1 MVNVA
6 NELKKLGIEV
16 SDEQKESLKKSMGE
30 ELYSKEEME
39 DKVKKASSESEQWK
53 TRAES
58 AEKMLEGL
66 DGKSPEDILKE
77 RDDWKRQAEDSKKDY
92 EAKIAEHE
100 KNELLKEAF
109 AEIEFT
115 SESAKKAIMEDI
127 SKGVSVRNGKLIGFS
142 DLIEEAKKTDANAF
156 VNKQN
161 QQTPHAYFT
170 KPNENNSGGDKPT
183 TRESILSIKDRSE
196 RQKAIAENISLF
208 QQ

>member
-30 ELYSKEEME
+30 ELYSKKEME
-39 DKVKKASSESEQWK
+39 DKVNKASSESEQWK
-53 TRAES
+53 TRAET

-77 RDDWKRQAEDSKKDY
+77 RDNWKRQAEDSKKEY
-92 EAKIAEHE
+92 EAKIADHE

-115 SESAKKAIMEDI
+115 SESAKKAIMKDI
-127 SKGVSVRNGKLIGFS
+127 SESVSVKNGKLIGFS

-161 QQTPHAYFT
+161 PKAYFT
-170 KPNENNSGGDKPT
+170 KPNENNSGGDKPA

>member
-6 NELKKLGIEV
+6 KELKKLGIEI

-100 KNELLKEAF
+100 KDELLKEAF

-115 SESAKKAIMEDI
+115 SESAKKSIMKDI
-127 SKGVSVRNGKLIGFS
+127 SESVSVRNGKLIGFS

-156 VNKQN
+156 VNKQD
-161 QQTPHAYFT
+161 PPAHFT
-170 KPNENNSGGDKPT
+170 KPHEKDPGGDNPT

>member
-6 NELKKLGIEV
+6 KELKKLGIEI

-77 RDDWKRQAEDSKKDY
+77 RDNWKRQAEDSKKDY

-100 KNELLKEAF
+100 KDELLKEAF

-115 SESAKKAIMEDI
+115 SESAKKAIMKDI
-127 SKGVSVRNGKLIGFS
+127 SESVSVRNGKLIGFS

-156 VNKQN
+156 VNKQ
-161 QQTPHAYFT
+161 TPPARFT
-170 KPNENNSGGDKPT
+170 KPNENDPGGDKPT

>member
-30 ELYSKEEME
+30 ELYSKKEME
-39 DKVKKASSESEQWK
+39 DKVNKASSESEQWK

-100 KNELLKEAF
+100 KDELLKEAF

-115 SESAKKAIMEDI
+115 SESAKKAIMKDI
-127 SKGVSVRNGKLIGFS
+127 SESVSVRNGKLIGFS

-161 QQTPHAYFT
+161 QPAYFT
-170 KPNENNSGGDKPT
+170 KPNENNSGGGKPT

>member
-1 MVNVA
+1 MVNVV

-30 ELYSKEEME
+30 ELYSKKEME
-39 DKVKKASSESEQWK
+39 DKVNKASSESEQWK

-58 AEKMLEGL
+58 AERMLEGL
-66 DGKSPEDILKE
+66 DGKSPEDILRE

-115 SESAKKAIMEDI
+115 SESAKKAIMKDI
-127 SKGVSVRNGKLIGFS
+127 SESVSVKNGKLIGFS

-156 VNKQN
+156 VNKQ
-161 QQTPHAYFT
+161 TPPARFT
-170 KPNENNSGGDKPT
+170 KPNENDPGGDKHA

>member
-1 MVNVA
+1 MVNVV

-30 ELYSKEEME
+30 ELYSKKEME
-39 DKVKKASSESEQWK
+39 DKVNKASSESEQWK

-100 KNELLKEAF
+100 KDELLKEAF

-115 SESAKKAIMEDI
+115 SESAKKAIMKDI
-127 SKGVSVRNGKLIGFS
+127 SESVSVKNGKLIGFS

-156 VNKQN
+156 ANKQ
-161 QQTPHAYFT
+161 TPPARFT
-170 KPNENNSGGDKPT
+170 KPNENDPGGDKHA

>member
-1 MVNVA
+1 MVNVS
-6 NELKKLGIEV
+6 NELKKLGIEI
-16 SDEQKESLKKSMGE
+16 SDEQKESIKKSMGE

-39 DKVKKASSESEQWK
+39 DKVKKASSEAEQWK

-77 RDDWKRQAEDSKKDY
+77 RDDWKRKAEDSKKDY

-115 SESAKKAIMEDI
+115 SESAKKAIMKDI
-127 SKGVSVRNGKLIGFS
+127 SESVSVRNGKLIGFS

-161 QQTPHAYFT
+161 PPQAHFT
-170 KPNENNSGGDKPT
+170 KPNENNSDGDNPT

>member
-16 SDEQKESLKKSMGE
+16 SDEQKESIKKSMGE
-30 ELYSKEEME
+30 ELYSKKEME
-39 DKVKKASSESEQWK
+39 DKVIKASSESEQWK

-115 SESAKKAIMEDI
+115 SESAKKAIMKDI
-127 SKGVSVRNGKLIGFS
+127 SESVSVKNGKLIGFS

-161 QQTPHAYFT
+161 PKAYFT
-170 KPNENNSGGDKPT
+170 KPNENNSGGDKPA

>member
-30 ELYSKEEME
+30 ELYSKKEME
-39 DKVKKASSESEQWK
+39 DKVNKASSESEQWK

-58 AEKMLEGL
+58 AERMLEGL
-66 DGKSPEDILKE
+66 DGKSPEDILRE

-109 AEIEFT
+109 EEIEFT
-115 SESAKKAIMEDI
+115 SESAKKAIMKDI
-127 SKGVSVRNGKLIGFS
+127 SESVSVKNGKLIGFS

-156 VNKQN
+156 VNKQ
-161 QQTPHAYFT
+161 TPPARFT
-170 KPNENNSGGDKPT
+170 KPNENDPGGDKHA

>member
-30 ELYSKEEME
+30 ELYSKKEME
-39 DKVKKASSESEQWK
+39 DKVNKASSESEQWK

-77 RDDWKRQAEDSKKDY
+77 RDDWKRQAEDSKKEY

-161 QQTPHAYFT
+161 PPAHFT
-170 KPNENNSGGDKPT
+170 KPSEKDSGGDKPT
-183 TRESILSIKDRSE
+183 TRESILSIKDRAE

>member
-1 MVNVA
+1 MVNVV

-30 ELYSKEEME
+30 ELYSKKEME
-39 DKVKKASSESEQWK
+39 DKVNKASSESEQWK
-53 TRAES
+53 IRAES

-77 RDDWKRQAEDSKKDY
+77 RDDWKRQAEDSKKEY

-100 KNELLKEAF
+100 KSELLKEAF

-142 DLIEEAKKTDANAF
+142 E
-156 VNKQN
+156 
-161 QQTPHAYFT
+161 
-170 KPNENNSGGDKPT
+170 
-183 TRESILSIKDRSE
+183 DRKSVV
-196 RQKAIAENISLF
+196 
-208 QQ
+208 

>member
-6 NELKKLGIEV
+6 KELKKLGIEI
-16 SDEQKESLKKSMGE
+16 SDEQKESLKKSMSE

-39 DKVKKASSESEQWK
+39 DKVKKASSASEQWK
-53 TRAES
+53 NRAES
-58 AEKMLEGL
+58 AEKMLKGL
-66 DGKSPEDILKE
+66 DGKSLEDILKE

-161 QQTPHAYFT
+161 QPNPKAYFT

>member
-53 TRAES
+53 NRAES
-58 AEKMLEGL
+58 AEKMLKGL
-66 DGKSPEDILKE
+66 DGKSPEEILKE

-156 VNKQN
+156 VNKQ
-161 QQTPHAYFT
+161 TPPARFT
-170 KPNENNSGGDKPT
+170 KPNENDPGGDKHA

>member
-6 NELKKLGIEV
+6 KELKKLGIEI

-39 DKVKKASSESEQWK
+39 DKVKKASAESEQWK

-77 RDDWKRQAEDSKKDY
+77 RDNWKRQAEDSKKDY

-100 KNELLKEAF
+100 KDELLKEAF

-115 SESAKKAIMEDI
+115 SESAKKAIMKDI
-127 SKGVSVRNGKLIGFS
+127 SESVSVRNGKLIGFS

-156 VNKQN
+156 VNKQ
-161 QQTPHAYFT
+161 TPPARFT
-170 KPNENNSGGDKPT
+170 KPNENDPGGDKPT

>member
-1 MVNVA
+1 MVNVV

-16 SDEQKESLKKSMGE
+16 SDEQKESIKKSMGE
-30 ELYSKEEME
+30 ELYSKKEME
-39 DKVKKASSESEQWK
+39 DKVNKASSESEQWK

-115 SESAKKAIMEDI
+115 SESAKKAIMKDI
-127 SKGVSVRNGKLIGFS
+127 SESVSVKNGKLIGFS

-161 QQTPHAYFT
+161 PKAYFT

>member
-39 DKVKKASSESEQWK
+39 DKVKKESEQWK

-100 KNELLKEAF
+100 KDELLKEAF

-115 SESAKKAIMEDI
+115 SESAKKAIMKDI
-127 SKGVSVRNGKLIGFS
+127 SESVSVRNGKLIGFS

-161 QQTPHAYFT
+161 PKAYFT
-170 KPNENNSGGDKPT
+170 KPNENDPGGDKHA

>member
-30 ELYSKEEME
+30 ELYSKKEME
-39 DKVKKASSESEQWK
+39 DKVNKESEQWK

-77 RDDWKRQAEDSKKDY
+77 RDDWKRQAEDSKKEY
-92 EAKIAEHE
+92 ESKIAEHE
-100 KNELLKEAF
+100 KSELLKEAF

-161 QQTPHAYFT
+161 PPAHFT
-170 KPNENNSGGDKPT
+170 KPNENDPGGDKHT
-183 TRESILSIKDRSE
+183 TRESILSIKDRAE

>member
-1 MVNVA
+1 MVNVS

-30 ELYSKEEME
+30 ELYSKKEME
-39 DKVKKASSESEQWK
+39 DKVNKASSESEQWK

-109 AEIEFT
+109 EEIEFT
-115 SESAKKAIMEDI
+115 SESAKKAIMKDI
-127 SKGVSVRNGKLIGFS
+127 SESVSVKNGKLIGFS

-156 VNKQN
+156 VNKQ
-161 QQTPHAYFT
+161 TPPARFT
-170 KPNENNSGGDKPT
+170 KPNENDPGGDKHA

>member
-6 NELKKLGIEV
+6 KELKKLGIEI
-16 SDEQKESLKKSMGE
+16 SDEQKESIKKSMGE

-39 DKVKKASSESEQWK
+39 DKVKKESEQWK

-161 QQTPHAYFT
+161 PPQAHFT
-170 KPNENNSGGDKPT
+170 KPNENNSGGGKPT

>member
-1 MVNVA
+1 MVNVV

-30 ELYSKEEME
+30 ELYSKKEME
-39 DKVKKASSESEQWK
+39 DKVNKASSESEQWK
-53 TRAES
+53 TRAET

-66 DGKSPEDILKE
+66 DGKSPEDIIKE
-77 RDDWKRQAEDSKKDY
+77 RDDWKRQAEDSKKEY

-100 KNELLKEAF
+100 KSELLKEAF

-115 SESAKKAIMEDI
+115 SESAKKAIMKDI
-127 SKGVSVRNGKLIGFS
+127 SESVSVKNGKLIGFS

-161 QQTPHAYFT
+161 PKAYFT

>member
-58 AEKMLEGL
+58 AERMLEGL

-100 KNELLKEAF
+100 KDELLKEAF

-115 SESAKKAIMEDI
+115 SESAKKAIMKDI
-127 SKGVSVRNGKLIGFS
+127 SESVSVRNGKLIGFS

-156 VNKQN
+156 ANKQN
-161 QQTPHAYFT
+161 PPAHFT
-170 KPNENNSGGDKPT
+170 KPNENDPGGDKHA

>member
-6 NELKKLGIEV
+6 KELKKLGIEI

-100 KNELLKEAF
+100 KDELLKEAF

-161 QQTPHAYFT
+161 PPQAHFT
-170 KPNENNSGGDKPT
+170 KPNENNSGGVKPT

>member
-30 ELYSKEEME
+30 ELYSKKEME
-39 DKVKKASSESEQWK
+39 DKVNKASSESEQWK
-53 TRAES
+53 TRAET
-58 AEKMLEGL
+58 AEKMLDGL

-77 RDDWKRQAEDSKKDY
+77 RDDWKRQAEDSKKEY
-92 EAKIAEHE
+92 EAKIAENE
-100 KNELLKEAF
+100 KSELLKEAF
-109 AEIEFT
+109 SEIEFT

-127 SKGVSVRNGKLIGFS
+127 SKGVSVKNGKLIGFS

-170 KPNENNSGGDKPT
+170 KPNENNSGGGKPA

>member
-30 ELYSKEEME
+30 ELYSKKEME
-39 DKVKKASSESEQWK
+39 DKVNKASSESEQWK

-77 RDDWKRQAEDSKKDY
+77 RDDWKRQAEDSKKEY

-115 SESAKKAIMEDI
+115 SESAKKTIMKDI
-127 SKGVSVRNGKLIGFS
+127 SESVSVKNGKLIGFS

-156 VNKQN
+156 ANKQN
-161 QQTPHAYFT
+161 QPAHFT
-170 KPNENNSGGDKPT
+170 QPNKNNPGGDKPT

>member
-30 ELYSKEEME
+30 ELYSKKEME
-39 DKVKKASSESEQWK
+39 DKVNKASSESEQWK
-53 TRAES
+53 NRAES

-100 KNELLKEAF
+100 KDELLKEAF

-115 SESAKKAIMEDI
+115 SESAKKAIMKDI
-127 SKGVSVRNGKLIGFS
+127 SESVSVKNGKLIGFS

-156 VNKQN
+156 VNKQ
-161 QQTPHAYFT
+161 TPPARFT
-170 KPNENNSGGDKPT
+170 KPNEHDSSDDKPT

>member
-6 NELKKLGIEV
+6 KELKKLGIEI
-16 SDEQKESLKKSMGE
+16 SDEQKESIKKSMGE

-39 DKVKKASSESEQWK
+39 DKVKKASSEAEQWK

-115 SESAKKAIMEDI
+115 SESAKKAIMKDI
-127 SKGVSVRNGKLIGFS
+127 SESVSVRNGKLIGFS
-142 DLIEEAKKTDANAF
+142 DLIEEAKKKDANAF

-161 QQTPHAYFT
+161 PPQAHFT
-170 KPNENNSGGDKPT
+170 KPNENNSCDDNPT

>member
-1 MVNVA
+1 MVNVV

-30 ELYSKEEME
+30 ELYSKKETE
-39 DKVKKASSESEQWK
+39 DKVNKASSESEQWK

-100 KNELLKEAF
+100 KDELLKEAF

-115 SESAKKAIMEDI
+115 SESAKKSIMKDI
-127 SKGVSVRNGKLIGFS
+127 SESVSVKNGKLIGFS

-161 QQTPHAYFT
+161 PKVYFT

>member
-1 MVNVA
+1 MVNVS

-30 ELYSKEEME
+30 ELYSKKEME
-39 DKVKKASSESEQWK
+39 DKVNKASSESEQWK

-109 AEIEFT
+109 EEIEFT
-115 SESAKKAIMEDI
+115 SESAKKAIMKDI
-127 SKGVSVRNGKLIGFS
+127 SESVSVKNGKLIGFS

-156 VNKQN
+156 VNKQ
-161 QQTPHAYFT
+161 TPPARFT
-170 KPNENNSGGDKPT
+170 KPNENDPGCDKHA

>member
-30 ELYSKEEME
+30 ELYSKKEME
-39 DKVKKASSESEQWK
+39 DKVNKASSESEQWK

-77 RDDWKRQAEDSKKDY
+77 CDDWKRQAEDSKKDY

-100 KNELLKEAF
+100 KDELLKEAF

-115 SESAKKAIMEDI
+115 SESAKKAIMKDI
-127 SKGVSVRNGKLIGFS
+127 SESVSVRNGKLIGFS

-161 QQTPHAYFT
+161 PKAYFT
-170 KPNENNSGGDKPT
+170 KPNENNSGGDKPA

>member
-1 MVNVA
+1 MVNVV

-30 ELYSKEEME
+30 ELYSKKEME
-39 DKVKKASSESEQWK
+39 DKVNKASSESEQWK

-100 KNELLKEAF
+100 KDELLKEAF

-115 SESAKKAIMEDI
+115 SESAKKAIMKDI
-127 SKGVSVRNGKLIGFS
+127 SESVSVRNGKLIGFS

-156 VNKQN
+156 VNKQ
-161 QQTPHAYFT
+161 TPPARFT
-170 KPNENNSGGDKPT
+170 KPNENDPGGDKHA

>member
-53 TRAES
+53 NRAES

-100 KNELLKEAF
+100 KNELLKEAV

-115 SESAKKAIMEDI
+115 SESAKKVIMEDI

-156 VNKQN
+156 VNKQ
-161 QQTPHAYFT
+161 TPPARFT
-170 KPNENNSGGDKPT
+170 KPNENDPGGDKHA

>member
-1 MVNVA
+1 MVNVV

-30 ELYSKEEME
+30 ELYSKKEME
-39 DKVKKASSESEQWK
+39 DKVNKASSESEQWK

-109 AEIEFT
+109 EEIEFT
-115 SESAKKAIMEDI
+115 SESAKKAIMKDI
-127 SKGVSVRNGKLIGFS
+127 SESVSVKNGKLIGFS

-156 VNKQN
+156 VNKQ
-161 QQTPHAYFT
+161 TPPARFT
-170 KPNENNSGGDKPT
+170 KPNENDPGGDKHA

>member
-53 TRAES
+53 NRAES
-58 AEKMLEGL
+58 AEKMLKGL
-66 DGKSPEDILKE
+66 DGKSPEEILKE
-77 RDDWKRQAEDSKKDY
+77 RDDWKRQAEDSQKDY

-161 QQTPHAYFT
+161 PPAHFT
-170 KPNENNSGGDKPT
+170 KPNENDPGGDKHA

>member
-1 MVNVA
+1 MVNVV

-39 DKVKKASSESEQWK
+39 DKVKKESEQWK

-100 KNELLKEAF
+100 KDELLKEAF

-115 SESAKKAIMEDI
+115 SESAKKAIMKDI
-127 SKGVSVRNGKLIGFS
+127 SESVSVKNGKLIGFS

-161 QQTPHAYFT
+161 PKAYFT
-170 KPNENNSGGDKPT
+170 KPNEKNSGGDKPT

>member
-30 ELYSKEEME
+30 ELYSKKEME
-39 DKVKKASSESEQWK
+39 DKVNKASSESEQWK

-115 SESAKKAIMEDI
+115 SESAKKAIMKDI
-127 SKGVSVRNGKLIGFS
+127 SESVSVKNGKLIGFS

-161 QQTPHAYFT
+161 PKAYFT

>member
-1 MVNVA
+1 MVNVS

-30 ELYSKEEME
+30 ELYSKKEME
-39 DKVKKASSESEQWK
+39 DKVNKASSESEQWK

-77 RDDWKRQAEDSKKDY
+77 RDDWKRQAEDYKKDY

-109 AEIEFT
+109 EEIEFT
-115 SESAKKAIMEDI
+115 SESAKKAIMKDI
-127 SKGVSVRNGKLIGFS
+127 SESVSVKNGKLIGFS

-156 VNKQN
+156 VNKQ
-161 QQTPHAYFT
+161 TPPARFT
-170 KPNENNSGGDKPT
+170 KPNENDPGGDKHA

>member
-66 DGKSPEDILKE
+66 DGKSPEDILRE
-77 RDDWKRQAEDSKKDY
+77 RDDWKRQAEDSQKDY

-100 KNELLKEAF
+100 KDELLKEAF
-109 AEIEFT
+109 AEIEFS
-115 SESAKKAIMEDI
+115 SESAKKAIMKDI
-127 SKGVSVRNGKLIGFS
+127 SESVSVRNGKLIGFS

-156 VNKQN
+156 VNKQ
-161 QQTPHAYFT
+161 TPPARFT
-170 KPNENNSGGDKPT
+170 KPNENDPGGDKHA

>member
-53 TRAES
+53 IRAES

-77 RDDWKRQAEDSKKDY
+77 RDDWKRQAEDSKKEY

-100 KNELLKEAF
+100 KSELLKEAF

-115 SESAKKAIMEDI
+115 SESAKKAIMKDI
-127 SKGVSVRNGKLIGFS
+127 SESVSVKNGKLIGFS

-161 QQTPHAYFT
+161 PPAHFT
-170 KPNENNSGGDKPT
+170 KPNENDSGDDKPT

>member
-77 RDDWKRQAEDSKKDY
+77 RDDWKRQAEDSKKEY
-92 EAKIAEHE
+92 EDKIAEHE

-115 SESAKKAIMEDI
+115 SESAKKAIMKDI
-127 SKGVSVRNGKLIGFS
+127 SESVSVRNGKLIGFS

-156 VNKQN
+156 ANKQN
-161 QQTPHAYFT
+161 PPAHFT
-170 KPNENNSGGDKPT
+170 KPNENDPGGDKHA

>member
-1 MVNVA
+1 
-6 NELKKLGIEV
+6 
-16 SDEQKESLKKSMGE
+16 MGE

-66 DGKSPEDILKE
+66 DGKSPEDILRE

-156 VNKQN
+156 VNKQ
-161 QQTPHAYFT
+161 TPPARFT
-170 KPNENNSGGDKPT
+170 KPNENNSGGDKPA